1 MLKIRFVGR
10 GMHLEFR
17 HPAYRTPIVTSRIVE
32 IRQSEDSGVPER
44 TAAFETRPAN

>member
-17 HPAYRTPIVTSRIVE
+17 HPAYRTPIVTSRILE
-32 IRQSEDSGVPER
+32 IRQCEEPSLSEKTSIES
-44 TAAFETRPAN
+44 RPTN